1 MESVTKSVLQKV
13 RRLLFIRLL
22 LIFVATTLSILV
34 AVYIA
39 LELSRSA
46 DYLEPT
52 RNNLSRYVEYLVDD
66 IGVPPNINVAK
77 KISDSA
83 LIEIA
88 IIYGDRIWK
97 SKPDL
102 MFPEGVKEAINR
114 PQFLHQ
120 DHAQFYFLSRGPF
133 TFVFSIPDSRRYEF
147 HPYLPFL
154 LLGMISL
161 ILFISYKTVGRLFR
175 PIQWIK
181 EGAQRISQGD
191 LSYRLPENGE
201 DELGELTIEINHM
214 AEEVQ
219 KLLEAKRQLLLAI
232 SHELRS
238 PITRA
243 TVTLE
248 FIQDEKIRE
257 SLRQDL
263 ESMEKLTQELLETEK
278 LSSGH
283 SQLNRKKENLT
294 VLVDEVIKENFSDQQ
309 SKINFQADSK
319 ELIAS
324 VDVVRI
330 KLVIKNLIEN
340 AFRHQRE
347 GQAIDL
353 SLQRIDDQIVFSV
366 KDYGVGIAPEH
377 LPYLMQAFYRADASR
392 QRKTGGYGL
401 GLYLCRLVIEAHG
414 GEVDIESQVN
424 QGTCVRFSLPTNS

>member
-13 RRLLFIRLL
+13 KRLLFIRLL

-34 AVYIA
+34 VVYIA

-52 RNNLSRYVEYLVDD
+52 RNNISRYVEYLVDD

-88 IIYGDRIWK
+88 IIYGDRIWR

-102 MFPEGVKEAINR
+102 TFPEGVKEAINR

-181 EGAQRISQGD
+181 EGAQRIGQGD
-191 LSYRLPENGE
+191 LSFRLPENGE

-283 SQLNRKKENLT
+283 SQLNRKNESIT
-294 VLVDEVIKENFSDQQ
+294 ALVDEVIRENFSEQQ
-309 SKINFQADSK
+309 SKINFQADSQK
-319 ELIAS
+319 LMVS

-353 SLQRIDDQIVFSV
+353 SLRRVDDQIVFSV

-401 GLYLCRLVIEAHG
+401 GLYLCRLVVEAHG
-414 GEVDIESQVN
+414 GRIQIESQVN
-424 QGTCVRFSLPTNS
+424 QGTCVRFSLPANC

>member
-1 MESVTKSVLQKV
+1 M
-13 RRLLFIRLL
+13 
-22 LIFVATTLSILV
+22 ATTLSILV

>member
-1 MESVTKSVLQKV
+1 M
-13 RRLLFIRLL
+13 
-22 LIFVATTLSILV
+22 ATTLSILV

-88 IIYGDRIWK
+88 IIYGDRIWR

-102 MFPEGVKEAINR
+102 TFPEGVKEAINR

-181 EGAQRISQGD
+181 EGAQRIGQGD
-191 LSYRLPENGE
+191 LSFRLPENGE

-283 SQLNRKKENLT
+283 SQLNRKNESIT
-294 VLVDEVIKENFSDQQ
+294 ALVDEVIRENFSEQQ
-309 SKINFQADSK
+309 SKINFQADSQK
-319 ELIAS
+319 LMVS

-353 SLQRIDDQIVFSV
+353 SLRRVDDQIVFSV

-401 GLYLCRLVIEAHG
+401 GLYLCRLVVEAHG
-414 GEVDIESQVN
+414 GRIQIESQAN
-424 QGTCVRFSLPTNS
+424 QGTCVRFSLPANC

>member
-1 MESVTKSVLQKV
+1 M
-13 RRLLFIRLL
+13 
-22 LIFVATTLSILV
+22 ATTLSILV

-102 MFPEGVKEAINR
+102 TFPEGVKEAINR

-161 ILFISYKTVGRLFR
+161 ILFISYKTVGKLFR

-283 SQLNRKKENLT
+283 SQLNRKNENLR
-294 VLVDEVIKENFSDQQ
+294 VLVDEVIKENFSEQR
-309 SKINFQADSK
+309 SKIHFQADSK
-319 ELIAS
+319 ELVAS

-353 SLQRIDDQIVFSV
+353 SLQKVDAQIVFSV

-414 GEVDIESQVN
+414 GKIDIESRVN
-424 QGTCVRFSLPTNS
+424 EGTCVRFSLPANS

>member
-1 MESVTKSVLQKV
+1 MLQKI

-102 MFPEGVKEAINR
+102 TFPEGVKEAINR

-161 ILFISYKTVGRLFR
+161 ILFISYKTVGKLFR

-283 SQLNRKKENLT
+283 SQLNRKNENLT
-294 VLVDEVIKENFSDQQ
+294 VLVDEVIKENFSEQR
-309 SKINFQADSK
+309 SKIHFQADSQ
-319 ELIAS
+319 ELVAS

-353 SLQRIDDQIVFSV
+353 SLQKVDAQIVFSV

-414 GEVDIESQVN
+414 GKIDIESRVN
-424 QGTCVRFSLPTNS
+424 EGTCVRFSLPTNS

>member
-13 RRLLFIRLL
+13 KRLLFIRLL

-34 AVYIA
+34 VVYIA

-88 IIYGDRIWK
+88 IIYGDRIWR

-102 MFPEGVKEAINR
+102 TFPEGVKEAINR

-181 EGAQRISQGD
+181 EGAQRIGQGD
-191 LSYRLPENGE
+191 LSFRLPENGE

-283 SQLNRKKENLT
+283 SQLNRKNESIT
-294 VLVDEVIKENFSDQQ
+294 ALVDEVIRENFSEQQ
-309 SKINFQADSK
+309 SKINFQADSQK
-319 ELIAS
+319 LMVS

-353 SLQRIDDQIVFSV
+353 SLRRVDDQIVFSV

-401 GLYLCRLVIEAHG
+401 GLYLCRLVVEAHG
-414 GEVDIESQVN
+414 GRIQIESQVN
-424 QGTCVRFSLPTNS
+424 QGTCVRFSLPANC

>member
-1 MESVTKSVLQKV
+1 VKKSVLQKI

-102 MFPEGVKEAINR
+102 TFPEGVKEAINR

-161 ILFISYKTVGRLFR
+161 ILFISYKTVGKLFR

-283 SQLNRKKENLT
+283 SQLNRKNENLR
-294 VLVDEVIKENFSDQQ
+294 VLVDEVIKENFAEQR
-309 SKINFQADSK
+309 SKIHFQADSK
-319 ELIAS
+319 ELVAS

-353 SLQRIDDQIVFSV
+353 SLQKVDAQIVFSV

-414 GEVDIESQVN
+414 GKIDIESRVN
-424 QGTCVRFSLPTNS
+424 EGTCVRFSLPANS